1 MKRTIIKIDDSRCN
15 GCGLCVKGCHEG
27 ALQLIEGKA
36 VLVSELYCD
45 GLGAC
50 LGACPQ
56 QAIELEEREAEAYDE
71 RKVMQRLLLKGEK
84 VISAHLRHL
93 ATQGQ
98 QDYLQQAIDVLEENH
113 LPIPVPANKSTPQ
126 NSFLFHAT
134 PTSATGGCPG
144 SRNITFTP
152 QSQKQTIG
160 IPASAQS
167 QTDTFTSPVS
177 MPSELQQWPV
187 QLHLLSPTAPW
198 LKKANLLVAADCT
211 AYSAGD
217 FHTNWLRGKRLAI
230 ACPKLDHGQEIYLEK
245 LITMIDEGGIDTLTV
260 MIMEVPCCSGL
271 LHLCQKA
278 RQKAKRN
285 IPLKMVKIS
294 LQGEILEEI
303 WL

>member
-50 LGACPQ
+50 LGECPQ

-71 RKVMQRLLLKGEK
+71 RKVMQRLLPKGEK

-98 QDYLQQAIDVLEENH
+98 QDYLQQAIDVLEE
-113 LPIPVPANKSTPQ
+113 
-126 NSFLFHAT
+126 
-134 PTSATGGCPG
+134 
-144 SRNITFTP
+144 
-152 QSQKQTIG
+152 SQKQAIG

-211 AYSAGD
+211 AYSAGV
-217 FHTNWLRGKRLAI
+217 FIPTGFVGNAWLSRVRNW
-230 ACPKLDHGQEIYLEK
+230 
-245 LITMIDEGGIDTLTV
+245 
-260 MIMEVPCCSGL
+260 IMD
-271 LHLCQKA
+271 K
-278 RQKAKRN
+278 KY
-285 IPLKMVKIS
+285 IS
-294 LQGEILEEI
+294 KN
-303 WL
+303 

>member
-50 LGACPQ
+50 LGECPQ

-71 RKVMQRLLLKGEK
+71 RKVMQRLLPKGEK

-113 LPIPVPANKSTPQ
+113 LPIPVPANKSTSQ

-134 PTSATGGCPG
+134 PTSATGGVPEA
-144 SRNITFTP
+144 
-152 QSQKQTIG
+152 G
-160 IPASAQS
+160 I
-167 QTDTFTSPVS
+167 
-177 MPSELQQWPV
+177 
-187 QLHLLSPTAPW
+187 
-198 LKKANLLVAADCT
+198 
-211 AYSAGD
+211 
-217 FHTNWLRGKRLAI
+217 
-230 ACPKLDHGQEIYLEK
+230 
-245 LITMIDEGGIDTLTV
+245 
-260 MIMEVPCCSGL
+260 
-271 LHLCQKA
+271 
-278 RQKAKRN
+278 
-285 IPLKMVKIS
+285 
-294 LQGEILEEI
+294 
-303 WL
+303 

>member
-50 LGACPQ
+50 LGECPQ

-71 RKVMQRLLLKGEK
+71 RKVMQRLLPKGEK

-98 QDYLQQAIDVLEENH
+98 QDYLQQAIDVLEE
-113 LPIPVPANKSTPQ
+113 
-126 NSFLFHAT
+126 
-134 PTSATGGCPG
+134 
-144 SRNITFTP
+144 
-152 QSQKQTIG
+152 SQKQTIG

-198 LKKANLLVAADCT
+198 LKKANLLVAADCILPGIFIPT
-211 AYSAGD
+211 GFVGNAWLSRVR
-217 FHTNWLRGKRLAI
+217 NW
-230 ACPKLDHGQEIYLEK
+230 
-245 LITMIDEGGIDTLTV
+245 
-260 MIMEVPCCSGL
+260 IMD
-271 LHLCQKA
+271 K
-278 RQKAKRN
+278 KY
-285 IPLKMVKIS
+285 IS
-294 LQGEILEEI
+294 KN
-303 WL
+303 

>member
-50 LGACPQ
+50 LGECPQ

-71 RKVMQRLLLKGEK
+71 RKVMQRLLPKGEK

-113 LPIPVPANKSTPQ
+113 LPIPVPANKSTSQ

-152 QSQKQTIG
+152 QSQKQAIG

-177 MPSELQQWPV
+177 MPSELQQCPV

>member
-50 LGACPQ
+50 LGECPQ

-71 RKVMQRLLLKGEK
+71 RKVMQRLLPKGEK

-113 LPIPVPANKSTPQ
+113 LPIPVPANKSTSQ

-152 QSQKQTIG
+152 QSQKQAIG

-187 QLHLLSPTAPW
+187 
-198 LKKANLLVAADCT
+198 
-211 AYSAGD
+211 
-217 FHTNWLRGKRLAI
+217 
-230 ACPKLDHGQEIYLEK
+230 
-245 LITMIDEGGIDTLTV
+245 
-260 MIMEVPCCSGL
+260 
-271 LHLCQKA
+271 
-278 RQKAKRN
+278 
-285 IPLKMVKIS
+285 
-294 LQGEILEEI
+294 
-303 WL
+303 

>member
-50 LGACPQ
+50 LGECPQ

-71 RKVMQRLLLKGEK
+71 RKVMQRLLPKGEK

-98 QDYLQQAIDVLEENH
+98 QDYLQQAIDVLEE
-113 LPIPVPANKSTPQ
+113 
-126 NSFLFHAT
+126 
-134 PTSATGGCPG
+134 
-144 SRNITFTP
+144 
-152 QSQKQTIG
+152 SQKQTIG

-177 MPSELQQWPV
+177 MPSELQQ
-187 QLHLLSPTAPW
+187 LS
-198 LKKANLLVAADCT
+198 
-211 AYSAGD
+211 
-217 FHTNWLRGKRLAI
+217 
-230 ACPKLDHGQEIYLEK
+230 
-245 LITMIDEGGIDTLTV
+245 LIHI
-260 MIMEVPCCSGL
+260 
-271 LHLCQKA
+271 
-278 RQKAKRN
+278 
-285 IPLKMVKIS
+285 
-294 LQGEILEEI
+294 
-303 WL
+303 

>member
-1 MKRTIIKIDDSRCN
+1 MKRTIIKIDESRCN

-27 ALQLIEGKA
+27 ALQLIDGKA

-50 LGACPQ
+50 LGECPQ

-71 RKVMQRLLLKGEK
+71 RKVMQRLLSKGEK
-84 VISAHLRHL
+84 VITAHLRHL
-93 ATQGQ
+93 ATHGQ
-98 QDYLQQAIDVLEENH
+98 QDYLRQAIDVLEENH
-113 LPIPVPANKSTPQ
+113 LPIPVLENKETLQ
-126 NSFLFHAT
+126 NSFLLHAT
-134 PTSATGGCPG
+134 PASPPGGCPG
-144 SRNITFTP
+144 SRNMTFTP
-152 QSQKQTIG
+152 QSQNQTIG
-160 IPASAQS
+160 ITTPTQS
-167 QTDTFTSPVS
+167 QTDSSTSPVP

-211 AYSAGD
+211 AYSVGD

-230 ACPKLDHGQEIYLEK
+230 ACPKLDRGQEIYLEK

-271 LHLCQKA
+271 LRLCQEA

-294 LQGEILEEI
+294 LQGKILEEI

>member
-1 MKRTIIKIDDSRCN
+1 
-15 GCGLCVKGCHEG
+15 
-27 ALQLIEGKA
+27 
-36 VLVSELYCD
+36 
-45 GLGAC
+45 
-50 LGACPQ
+50 
-56 QAIELEEREAEAYDE
+56 
-71 RKVMQRLLLKGEK
+71 MQRLLPKGEK

-98 QDYLQQAIDVLEENH
+98 QDYLQQAIDVLEE
-113 LPIPVPANKSTPQ
+113 
-126 NSFLFHAT
+126 
-134 PTSATGGCPG
+134 
-144 SRNITFTP
+144 
-152 QSQKQTIG
+152 SQKQAIG

-177 MPSELQQWPV
+177 MPSELQQWP
-187 QLHLLSPTAPW
+187 APW

>member
-50 LGACPQ
+50 LGECPQ

-71 RKVMQRLLLKGEK
+71 RKVMQRLLPKGEK

-113 LPIPVPANKSTPQ
+113 LPIPVPANKSTSQ

-144 SRNITFTP
+144 SRNIKTSHRYPGIGAKPNGYLHLTGIDAQRITTVARSVTFTV
-152 QSQKQTIG
+152 SDRSLAEEGESIG
-160 IPASAQS
+160 CCGLYSLFCRGFSYQLASWE
-167 QTDTFTSPVS
+167 TPGYRVS
-177 MPSELQQWPV
+177 ETGSW
-187 QLHLLSPTAPW
+187 T
-198 LKKANLLVAADCT
+198 
-211 AYSAGD
+211 
-217 FHTNWLRGKRLAI
+217 
-230 ACPKLDHGQEIYLEK
+230 
-245 LITMIDEGGIDTLTV
+245 
-260 MIMEVPCCSGL
+260 
-271 LHLCQKA
+271 
-278 RQKAKRN
+278 RN
-285 IPLKMVKIS
+285 ISRKIDYDDR
-294 LQGEILEEI
+294 
-303 WL
+303 

>member
-50 LGACPQ
+50 LGECPQ

-71 RKVMQRLLLKGEK
+71 RKVMQRLLPKGEK

-98 QDYLQQAIDVLEENH
+98 QDYLQQAIDVLEE
-113 LPIPVPANKSTPQ
+113 
-126 NSFLFHAT
+126 
-134 PTSATGGCPG
+134 
-144 SRNITFTP
+144 
-152 QSQKQTIG
+152 SQKQAIG

-217 FHTNWLRGKRLAI
+217 FHTNWLRG
-230 ACPKLDHGQEIYLEK
+230 
-245 LITMIDEGGIDTLTV
+245 
-260 MIMEVPCCSGL
+260 
-271 LHLCQKA
+271 
-278 RQKAKRN
+278 
-285 IPLKMVKIS
+285 
-294 LQGEILEEI
+294 
-303 WL
+303 

>member
-50 LGACPQ
+50 LGECPQ

-71 RKVMQRLLLKGEK
+71 RKVMQRLLPKGEK

-98 QDYLQQAIDVLEENH
+98 QDYLQQAIDVLEE
-113 LPIPVPANKSTPQ
+113 
-126 NSFLFHAT
+126 
-134 PTSATGGCPG
+134 
-144 SRNITFTP
+144 
-152 QSQKQTIG
+152 SQKQAIG

-260 MIMEVPCCSGL
+260 MIMEVLQWVIAPLPESPSKSKTQHSFKDGQNQPTGRNFRRNMAIRL
-271 LHLCQKA
+271 LFTYKVKGIQI
-278 RQKAKRN
+278 N
-285 IPLKMVKIS
+285 KM
-294 LQGEILEEI
+294 L
-303 WL
+303 

>member
-50 LGACPQ
+50 LGECPQ

-71 RKVMQRLLLKGEK
+71 RKVMQRLLPKGEK

-113 LPIPVPANKSTPQ
+113 LPIPVPANKSTSQ

-152 QSQKQTIG
+152 QSQKQAIG

-167 QTDTFTSPVS
+167 QTDTFTS
-177 MPSELQQWPV
+177 
-187 QLHLLSPTAPW
+187 PW

>member
-50 LGACPQ
+50 LGECPQ

-71 RKVMQRLLLKGEK
+71 RKVMQRLLPKGEK

-98 QDYLQQAIDVLEENH
+98 QDYLQQAIDVLEE
-113 LPIPVPANKSTPQ
+113 
-126 NSFLFHAT
+126 
-134 PTSATGGCPG
+134 
-144 SRNITFTP
+144 
-152 QSQKQTIG
+152 SQKQAIG

-294 LQGEILEEI
+294 LQGRNFRRNMAIRLLFTYKVKGI
-303 WL
+303 QINKML

>member
-50 LGACPQ
+50 LGECPQ

-71 RKVMQRLLLKGEK
+71 RKVMQRLLPKGEK

-98 QDYLQQAIDVLEENH
+98 QDYLQQAIDVLEE
-113 LPIPVPANKSTPQ
+113 
-126 NSFLFHAT
+126 
-134 PTSATGGCPG
+134 
-144 SRNITFTP
+144 
-152 QSQKQTIG
+152 SQKQAIG

-177 MPSELQQWPV
+177 MPSELRTV
-187 QLHLLSPTAPW
+187 ARSVTFTVSDRSLAEEGESIGCCGLYSLFCRGFSYQLASWETPGYRVSETGSW
-198 LKKANLLVAADCT
+198 T
-211 AYSAGD
+211 
-217 FHTNWLRGKRLAI
+217 
-230 ACPKLDHGQEIYLEK
+230 
-245 LITMIDEGGIDTLTV
+245 
-260 MIMEVPCCSGL
+260 
-271 LHLCQKA
+271 
-278 RQKAKRN
+278 RN
-285 IPLKMVKIS
+285 ISRKIDYDDR
-294 LQGEILEEI
+294 
-303 WL
+303 

>member
-1 MKRTIIKIDDSRCN
+1 MCIRDS
-15 GCGLCVKGCHEG
+15 
-27 ALQLIEGKA
+27 
-36 VLVSELYCD
+36 
-45 GLGAC
+45 
-50 LGACPQ
+50 
-56 QAIELEEREAEAYDE
+56 
-71 RKVMQRLLLKGEK
+71 
-84 VISAHLRHL
+84 
-93 ATQGQ
+93 
-98 QDYLQQAIDVLEENH
+98 QQAIDVLEE
-113 LPIPVPANKSTPQ
+113 
-126 NSFLFHAT
+126 
-134 PTSATGGCPG
+134 
-144 SRNITFTP
+144 
-152 QSQKQTIG
+152 SQKQAIG

-271 LHLCQKA
+271 LHLCQDVYK
-278 RQKAKRN
+278 RQYPHRY
-285 IPLKMVKIS
+285 IQS
-294 LQGEILEEI
+294 LPFRPGAHNVLPDRR
-303 WL
+303 

>member
-50 LGACPQ
+50 LGECPQ

-71 RKVMQRLLLKGEK
+71 RKVMQRLLPKGEK

-98 QDYLQQAIDVLEENH
+98 QDYLQQAIDVLEE
-113 LPIPVPANKSTPQ
+113 
-126 NSFLFHAT
+126 
-134 PTSATGGCPG
+134 
-144 SRNITFTP
+144 
-152 QSQKQTIG
+152 SQKQAIG
-160 IPASAQS
+160 IPTSTQS

-198 LKKANLLVAADCT
+198 LKKANLLVFC
-211 AYSAGD
+211 
-217 FHTNWLRGKRLAI
+217 RGFSYQLASWET
-230 ACPKLDHGQEIYLEK
+230 PGYRVSE
-245 LITMIDEGGIDTLTV
+245 TGSWT
-260 MIMEVPCCSGL
+260 
-271 LHLCQKA
+271 
-278 RQKAKRN
+278 RN
-285 IPLKMVKIS
+285 ISRKIDYDDR
-294 LQGEILEEI
+294 
-303 WL
+303 

>member
-50 LGACPQ
+50 LGECPQ

-71 RKVMQRLLLKGEK
+71 RKVMQRLLPKGEK

-113 LPIPVPANKSTPQ
+113 LPIPVPANKSTSQ

-152 QSQKQTIG
+152 QSQKQAIG
-160 IPASAQS
+160 IDAQRITTVARS
-167 QTDTFTSPVS
+167 VTFTVS
-177 MPSELQQWPV
+177 DRSLAEEGESIGCCGLYSLFCRGFSYQLASWETPGYRVSETGSW
-187 QLHLLSPTAPW
+187 T
-198 LKKANLLVAADCT
+198 
-211 AYSAGD
+211 
-217 FHTNWLRGKRLAI
+217 
-230 ACPKLDHGQEIYLEK
+230 
-245 LITMIDEGGIDTLTV
+245 
-260 MIMEVPCCSGL
+260 
-271 LHLCQKA
+271 
-278 RQKAKRN
+278 RN
-285 IPLKMVKIS
+285 ISRKIDYDDR
-294 LQGEILEEI
+294 
-303 WL
+303 